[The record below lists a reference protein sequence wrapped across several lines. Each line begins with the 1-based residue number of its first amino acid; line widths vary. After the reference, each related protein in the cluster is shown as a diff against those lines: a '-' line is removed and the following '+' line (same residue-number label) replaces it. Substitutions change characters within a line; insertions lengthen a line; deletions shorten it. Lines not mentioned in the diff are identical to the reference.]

1 MRPLQGPSAKRGVGS
16 YASGILH
23 GLIAEGFDP
32 NLTLL
37 LDSDLPVPPLPV
49 AGYRLASSRRRY
61 RGHLAGYEEAVVLGP
76 DLARIAPDVFH
87 AIAPPLPPHPP
98 APSIAPLHAPLP
110 SPSRPPPRR

>member
-23 GLIAEGFDP
+23 GLIAEGFDA

-49 AGYRLASSRRRY
+49 AGYRLASSPLRY

-76 DLARIAPDVFH
+76 DLARIAPPLYH
-87 AIAPPLPPHPP
+87 AIPLQLP
-98 APSIAPLHAPLP
+98 ARSPLP
-110 SPSRPPPRR
+110 SVVPPPD

>member
-61 RGHLAGYEEAVVLGP
+61 RVHLAGHEEAVVLRP
-76 DLARIAPDVFH
+76 ALPRIAPH
-87 AIAPPLPPHPP
+87 LYPAIDFKLPARSPVPL
-98 APSIAPLHAPLP
+98 AVPLHAPIPRP
-110 SPSRPPPRR
+110 SPP